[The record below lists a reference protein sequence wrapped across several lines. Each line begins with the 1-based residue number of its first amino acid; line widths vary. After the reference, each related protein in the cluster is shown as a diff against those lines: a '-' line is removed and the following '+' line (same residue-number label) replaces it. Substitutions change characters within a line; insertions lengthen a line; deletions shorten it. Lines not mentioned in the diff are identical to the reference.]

1 MGRPL
6 ISSWSTIV
14 VGFIGMKHI
23 MGLMGMEYVVVHVV
37 VSVDGLAKSVYS
49 LKTEPLQFLPT
60 STWL

>member
-14 VGFIGMKHI
+14 VGFIGMEHI
-23 MGLMGMEYVVVHVV
+23 TGLMGMEYVVVHVV

-49 LKTEPLQFLPT
+49 LKTESLQILPT
-60 STWL
+60 SIGL